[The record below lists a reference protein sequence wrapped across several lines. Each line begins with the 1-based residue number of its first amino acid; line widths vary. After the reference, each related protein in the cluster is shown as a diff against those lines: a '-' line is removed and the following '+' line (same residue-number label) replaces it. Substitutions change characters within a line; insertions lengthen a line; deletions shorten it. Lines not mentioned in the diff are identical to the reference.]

1 MGRTLVPLCPHR
13 ISSRYLSCDRQEAGG
28 RSGNRAAGLTACI
41 SNSLIVTILAASLFS
56 GCSGSPSAVGNARDA
71 ALAENVEG
79 FAARLSAADE
89 FSGVVLLARHGQPLV
104 RRGYGLADRKT
115 GRPNTP
121 ETPFMLSSVSK
132 MFTAVTIAKLVER
145 KQLSFDSTLGSLLPE
160 YPSAEARDQVTVRHL
175 LTMSSGI
182 PDLFRVPEFW
192 AEVATIKR
200 QTDLWKFFA
209 TSPLQFRPG
218 TQWSYSNSNFLLLGT
233 IIERQ
238 TGRAFTTVVETEIF
252 RPLGLANTRY
262 EVGSTS
268 KPALGYTRTP
278 PAGAPANSARWHP
291 AWEEPKPGD
300 DCIVCTPMGGGYSTA
315 DDLARFAD
323 ALVGNRILNREMT
336 ALVLTGYIDAD
347 YGGRDGYGFE
357 TRLVN
362 GMKIAGHRGSLAGSS
377 NQVEFYPEVGY
388 VLIILGNTDSGTEA
402 IAAHVRSLLTSSPR

>member
-1 MGRTLVPLCPHR
+1 LSTRDDALTGAVEMSSSIISGLVVV
-13 ISSRYLSCDRQEAGG
+13 
-28 RSGNRAAGLTACI
+28 
-41 SNSLIVTILAASLFS
+41 IVAASVLA
-56 GCSGSPSAVGNARDA
+56 GCSRPSTTRDERDA
-71 ALAENVEG
+71 ALAANVEA
-79 FAARLSAADE
+79 FATKLAASDE
-89 FSGVVLLARHGQPLV
+89 FSGVVLVTRHGQPLV
-104 RRGYGLADRKT
+104 RRGYGLADRKA

-192 AEVATIKR
+192 AQVATMKSAVDFWR
-200 QTDLWKFFA
+200 FFA
-209 TSPLQFRPG
+209 TSPLQFQPG

-238 TGRAFTTVVETEIF
+238 TGRPFISVVEAELF
-252 RPLGLANTRY
+252 RPLGLASTRY
-262 EVGSTS
+262 EVGGSPQ
-268 KPALGYTRTP
+268 PALGYTRTP
-278 PAGAPANSARWHP
+278 PAGARADSARWYQ

-300 DCIVCTPMGGGYSTA
+300 DCIPCTPMGGGYSTA

-323 ALVGNRILNREMT
+323 ALVGKRILNRDMT

-357 TRLVN
+357 TRVVN
-362 GMKIAGHRGSLAGSS
+362 GVKIAGHRGSLAGSS
-377 NQVEFYPEVGY
+377 NQVEFYPDLGY
-388 VLIILGNTDSGTEA
+388 VLVVLGNTDSGTDA
-402 IAAHVRSLLTSSPR
+402 IAAHVRALLTSSAPS

>member
-1 MGRTLVPLCPHR
+1 MAGFE
-13 ISSRYLSCDRQEAGG
+13 LSTE
-28 RSGNRAAGLTACI
+28 
-41 SNSLIVTILAASLFS
+41 
-56 GCSGSPSAVGNARDA
+56 
-71 ALAENVEG
+71 
-79 FAARLSAADE
+79 
-89 FSGVVLLARHGQPLV
+89 
-104 RRGYGLADRKT
+104 ADRKA

-160 YPSAEARDQVTVRHL
+160 YPSAEARDQVTVGHL

-192 AEVATIKR
+192 AQVATIKSPV
-200 QTDLWKFFA
+200 DLWKYFA

-218 TQWSYSNSNFLLLGT
+218 TQWSYSNSNFLLLGA

-238 TGRAFTTVVETEIF
+238 TGRPFTSVVEAEIF

-262 EVGSTS
+262 EVGGPP

-278 PAGAPANSARWHP
+278 PAGARAENARWYP

-315 DDLARFAD
+315 DDLTRFAD
-323 ALVGNRILNREMT
+323 ALVGNRILNGEMT
-336 ALVLTGYIDAD
+336 TLVLTGYIDGD

-362 GMKIAGHRGSLAGSS
+362 GVKIAGHRGSLAGSS
-377 NQVEFYPEVGY
+377 NQVEFYSDLGY
-388 VLIILGNTDSGTEA
+388 VLVVLGNTDSGTDA
-402 IAAHVRSLLTSSPR
+402 IAAHVRALLTSAAPS